1 MTALDREGWILTG
14 FALLFFAALVVS
26 VCGWLLV
33 WRTRRPKDAPVTP
46 EEDTAPEEDATPVL
60 PPANPLR

>member
-14 FALLFFAALVVS
+14 FAMLFFAAIAVS
-26 VCGWLLV
+26 LAGWLLV

-46 EEDTAPEEDATPVL
+46 REDAEPLL

>member
-1 MTALDREGWILTG
+1 MIALDREGWILTG
-14 FALLFFAALVVS
+14 FAVLFFAALIVS

-33 WRTRRPKDAPVTP
+33 WRTRTPRDSPVNP
-46 EEDTAPEEDATPVL
+46 EEETAPAL